1 MNKKYR
7 KKIYKKY
14 SNMVLSLLLVVSLAL
29 LMLKSCHK
37 DQAYK
42 VNKTKADYIKKEK
55 IYIDSIIKLN
65 KKLSDVSVKKDT
77 IYKKYTEYKTKIVVQ
92 KEQLINK
99 QIDTITILETYDLAL
114 SECDSLNNIND
125 TIIET
130 QLSKIN
136 LLDSVIT
143 NEKSYNKKLSVDL
156 SLLNSQIK
164 KNKVKYTGRTILWSI
179 VSGSIGFGAGVVTG
193 IFK

>member
-7 KKIYKKY
+7 KKLYKKY
-14 SNMVLSLLLVVSLAL
+14 SNMGLGLLLIIALAL

-42 VNKTKADYIKKEK
+42 VNNTKADYIKKEK
-55 IYIDSIIKLN
+55 IYIDSIVKLN
-65 KKLSDVSVKKDT
+65 KKLSDVNVKKDT
-77 IYKKYTEYKTKIVVQ
+77 VYKKYTEYKTKIVVQ

-114 SECDSLNNIND
+114 SQCDSLNNIND

-136 LLDSVIT
+136 ILDSVIS
-143 NEKSYNKKLSVDL
+143 NEKNYNKKLSVDL

-164 KNKVKYTGRTILWSI
+164 KNKVKYTGRTIMWSI
-179 VSGSIGFGAGVVTG
+179 ISGSIGFGAGVVTG